1 MPLLSDYARGR
12 KLRYFRRWVPMNARI
27 LEIGCGEGWV
37 GAALKRDGWNHYVGL
52 NLVAPADIVGDIMK
66 WRDLG
71 LRESSFDAIIA
82 FEVVEHVPCFQ
93 PAFDLLKPGGLLLL
107 TSPVPYMDW
116 LCLLLEKIGL
126 NQRRTSPHV
135 HLIYFRD
142 VPLFEPMKIKIVAF
156 MAQWGVFR
164 RPK

>member
-1 MPLLSDYARGR
+1 
-12 KLRYFRRWVPMNARI
+12 VPKSAKI

-37 GAALKRDGWNHYVGL
+37 GAALKRNGWDDYIGL
-52 NLVAPADIVGDIMK
+52 NLVPPADIVGDIMR

-71 LRESSFDAIIA
+71 LQAGSFDAIIA

-107 TSPVPYMDW
+107 TSPVPSMDW

-126 NQRRTSPHV
+126 NQKRTSPHDD
-135 HLIYFRD
+135 LIPFKD
-142 VPLFEPMKIKIVAF
+142 VPLFDPVEIRTVAL

-164 RPK
+164 KPG